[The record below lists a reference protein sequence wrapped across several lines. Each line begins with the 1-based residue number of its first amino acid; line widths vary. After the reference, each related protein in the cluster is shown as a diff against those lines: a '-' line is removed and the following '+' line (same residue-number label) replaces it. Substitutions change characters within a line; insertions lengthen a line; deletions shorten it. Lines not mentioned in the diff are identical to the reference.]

1 MRTEDQ
7 LRTTLVDLAD
17 RPHETDDL
25 YDAIIRR
32 TRRTPVQRRRMAL
45 VLAVAAV
52 LIAVAIAVPTF
63 MVNRTGVPAD
73 QRVRGNWNQ
82 IHRVDLAAG
91 WQVRALTVTADSES
105 SSVGPPRTSPDDLTG
120 GCVITVY
127 GRGVGDPAAGAVER
141 TPVEVN
147 GLPGTY
153 SKPGFETDG
162 GVVWQ
167 YAENS
172 WAQVSCADGRQPSV
186 DMAQRVRFEVVTTRL
201 PFELRSLPAGYQV
214 RGVYPPHLDPPDP
227 VLGAMDAT
235 AIDKRRDLRYFG
247 VVVSAGTT
255 EVPEHIAGWETDTI
269 AGMPA
274 VLSARDARLCL
285 NPPGT
290 PSHTICIESGEGTPA
305 DLTKSL
311 WSTGRRELLV
321 QVAESLKLAKNLDDQ
336 RTWFDANDALPN

>member
-7 LRTTLVDLAD
+7 LRTALLDFAD
-17 RPHETDDL
+17 QPHPTDDL
-25 YDAIIRR
+25 YDTIIRR
-32 TRRTPVQRRRMAL
+32 TQRLPVQRRRMAL

-63 MVNRTGVPAD
+63 LVNRTGVPAD

-82 IHRVDLAAG
+82 IHRVDLPAG
-91 WQVRALTVTADSES
+91 WQVRTITVTADSES
-105 SSVGPPRTSPDDLTG
+105 SGVGPPTASPDDQTG
-120 GCVITVY
+120 GCVTTVY
-127 GRGVGDPAAGAVER
+127 GRGVGDPAAGADKR

-147 GLPGTY
+147 GRPGTY
-153 SKPGFETDG
+153 SHPGFDTNG

-167 YAENS
+167 YADDS
-172 WAQVSCADGRQPSV
+172 WAQVSCDDRQQSV
-186 DMAQRVRFEVVTTRL
+186 DIAERVRFEVTTTRL
-201 PFELRSLPAGYQV
+201 PFELRSLPDGYQV
-214 RGVYPPHLDPPDP
+214 RAVYPPVPDSD
-227 VLGAMDAT
+227 VQIFGAMDAT
-235 AIDKRRDLRYFG
+235 SIDKRTDLPYFG

-255 EVPEHIAGWETDTI
+255 EAPEHIAGWETDTI

-311 WSTGRRELLV
+311 WPDGRRELLV
-321 QVAESLKLAKNLDDQ
+321 QVAESLKLAKNFDDQ